1 MPRMSTKSSAT
12 KTAPPAVPR
21 TAVISMKKIRAM
33 KQESMKTSPWAKF
46 TMPMM
51 PNTIV

>member
-1 MPRMSTKSSAT
+1 MMAAMLVPMIGSRTIRNISA
-12 KTAPPAVPR
+12 
-21 TAVISMKKIRAM
+21 MN
-33 KQESMKTSPWAKF
+33 EDSMKTSPWAKF

>member
-1 MPRMSTKSSAT
+1 MSASPIDPLLAVRGVKSVKIIKKMSAMN
-12 KTAPPAVPR
+12 VD
-21 TAVISMKKIRAM
+21 
-33 KQESMKTSPWAKF
+33 SMKTSPWAKF